1 LLKKEFL
8 LSIVVPVYNEE
19 GNLQKLYDELIETI
33 STYNYEIIFVNDGS
47 MDASK
52 EIIQALILKD
62 SRIKLIDF
70 SRNFG
75 HEAATSAGV
84 IKSKG
89 NAVVIIDADLQDPPE
104 LIHKMVDKW
113 QQGYQ
118 VVYAIRGDREGE
130 KKFKKFTSSLFYK
143 IMDYMADI
151 QIPRNTGDFRLIDEK
166 VVADFRKLKEKNRF
180 FRGLICWVG
189 YKQTGITFDRL
200 ERFSGQTK
208 YNYLKLFRLA
218 MDSITSFSVKP
229 LQVITLFGVILSSIS
244 FLLILIFIVIKLF
257 LKFPVSGW
265 TSLIITILFFSGIQ
279 IFIIGIVS
287 EYISRM
293 FIEIKNRPLYLIDKI
308 YSKEEKDG

>member
-1 LLKKEFL
+1 
-8 LSIVVPVYNEE
+8 
-19 GNLQKLYDELIETI
+19 
-33 STYNYEIIFVNDGS
+33 
-47 MDASK
+47 
-52 EIIQALILKD
+52 
-62 SRIKLIDF
+62 
-70 SRNFG
+70 
-75 HEAATSAGV
+75 
-84 IKSKG
+84 
-89 NAVVIIDADLQDPPE
+89 
-104 LIHKMVDKW
+104 MVDKW